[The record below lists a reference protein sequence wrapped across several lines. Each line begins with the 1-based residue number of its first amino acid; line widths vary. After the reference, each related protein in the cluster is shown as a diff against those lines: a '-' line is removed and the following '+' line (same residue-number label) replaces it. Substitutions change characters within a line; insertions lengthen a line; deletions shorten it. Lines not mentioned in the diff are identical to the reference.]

1 MLVLRAA
8 YGLLRASICAQDV
21 VVYIAKS
28 ISKLFFY
35 YNSFDTASNVLF
47 LIFEF
52 IYLFIFPSVFVRL
65 DE

>member
-8 YGLLRASICAQDV
+8 HGCFGPAFVHQDV

-47 LIFEF
+47 
-52 IYLFIFPSVFVRL
+52 FIFDFFLASFHLTRGR
-65 DE
+65 